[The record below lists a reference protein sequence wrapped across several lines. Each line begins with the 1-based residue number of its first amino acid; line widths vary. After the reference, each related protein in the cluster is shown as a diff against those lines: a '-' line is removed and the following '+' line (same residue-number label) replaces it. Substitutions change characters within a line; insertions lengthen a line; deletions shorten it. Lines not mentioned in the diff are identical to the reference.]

1 VLFFRTIAVLKVSIW
16 PSKVIV
22 TQEFLAKAAQISL
35 VSLIPLSAMSAGS
48 TALSTSHA
56 INSQWHNFI
65 VQELQIAVG
74 VSPQALG
81 SDEYSGSIA
90 NSIRSALQ
98 REISTALK
106 LSETSALK
114 IELRDGSAGLYDV
127 PGLGLVRQGG
137 GFAAGHQISPT
148 LVRKLGS
155 GELHIGGVFTYENF
169 AAAGLGSTESQRG
182 LGSEGSGGSALIV
195 GWDGEVAPGLRAFTS
210 FQSVTRMDEYRSYR
224 GLFSEAGRFD
234 QPARARA
241 GFKYAVTPNNS
252 LAMSFERVDYSA
264 VKPFASRLLPDRF
277 VSLLGDSASPTF
289 AWQDLS
295 IYRVGFDQQLGQ
307 RSLFSVAVSSSLQ
320 PVPTNPRLARALAP
334 GSTDYT
340 VSMGF
345 ERTFSDAA
353 KLRFGASYMPFSYFF
368 GPTLLSAAKDY
379 SGARIEAEALF
390 EVAF

>member
-1 VLFFRTIAVLKVSIW
+1 M
-16 PSKVIV
+16 V
-22 TQEFLAKAAQISL
+22 TQKILAKATQISL
-35 VSLIPLSAMSAGS
+35 VSLIPMGAFSAE
-48 TALSTSHA
+48 TSTSYA

-65 VQELQIAVG
+65 TQELQIAVG
-74 VSPQALG
+74 VAPQVV
-81 SDEYSGSIA
+81 SSEEYAGSISNA
-90 NSIRSALQ
+90 IRSALR
-98 REISTALK
+98 REISAALK
-106 LSETSALK
+106 LSETSSLK
-114 IELRDGSAGLYDV
+114 LEIRDGSTGLYDV
-127 PGLGLVRQGG
+127 PGLGVVRQSG
-137 GFAAGHQISPT
+137 GFAVGQQISPT
-148 LVRKLGS
+148 LVRKLGN

-169 AAAGLGSTESQRG
+169 AAAGFGSTENHHG
-182 LGSEGSGGSALIV
+182 LGTEGSGGSALV
-195 GWDGEVAPGLRAFTS
+195 LGWDGEISQGLRAFTS

-241 GFKYAVTPNNS
+241 GIKYAVTPNNS

-295 IYRVGFDQQLGQ
+295 IYRVGFNQQLGQ

-320 PVPTNPRLARALAP
+320 PIPTDARLARALKP

-345 ERTFSDAA
+345 ERAFNDAA
-353 KLRFGASYMPFSYFF
+353 KLRLGASYMPFSYFF

-390 EVAF
+390 ELAF